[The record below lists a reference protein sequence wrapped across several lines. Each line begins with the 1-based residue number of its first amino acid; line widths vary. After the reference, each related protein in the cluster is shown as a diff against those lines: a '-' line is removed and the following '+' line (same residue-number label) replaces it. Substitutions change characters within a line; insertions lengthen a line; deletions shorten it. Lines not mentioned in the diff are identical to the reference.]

1 MKLIFSDEFN
11 YEGAPDPM
19 KWSFDVGNDWHNNE
33 VQYYTDDIKNCY
45 VKDGKLHIVALNEEK
60 GTRRHTSA
68 RIHTYGKFSCTYG
81 KIEMVAKLPQGIGSW
96 PAFWMLPDD
105 IREGV
110 DWPLAGEIDIME
122 YSYGMDPREMH
133 YSLHSELYNHVIG
146 TQETLVAKIDGL
158 AEDFNKY
165 TCEWEENK
173 ISFYVDDVHQVTF
186 HRDTRINGEPKEQ
199 GERAWPFDKNYHL
212 ILNLAVGGFFAGD
225 KVDDSTLPFEYVI
238 DYVKV
243 WQKD

>member
-11 YEGAPDPM
+11 YEGAPDPT
-19 KWSFDVGNDWHNNE
+19 KWVHETGNDWHNNE
-33 VQYYTDDIKNCY
+33 IQYYTDDLKNAY

-60 GTRRHTSA
+60 GTRKHTSA
-68 RIHTYGKFSCTYG
+68 RLTTYGKFSCTYG
-81 KIEMVAKLPQGIGSW
+81 KIEMSAKLPKGIGSW

-105 IREGV
+105 INEGV

-122 YSYGMDPREMH
+122 YSYGMSPVEMH
-133 YSLHSELYNHVIG
+133 YSLHSELYNHSIN

-158 AEDFNKY
+158 SEGFNKF
-165 TCEWEENK
+165 TCEWEENQ

-186 HRDTRINGEPKEQ
+186 YRDKRTNGEPKEQ
-199 GERAWPFDKNYHL
+199 GERAWPFDKPYHL
-212 ILNLAVGGFFAGD
+212 LLNLAVGGFFAGD
-225 KVDDSTLPFEYVI
+225 KVDDDTLPFEYVI